1 MTRKLPLG
9 LAVLG
14 SIVVAFV
21 VASRE
26 VAAPVDTDDDCI
38 AFETATAEAED

>member
-1 MTRKLPLG
+1 MG

-14 SIVVAFV
+14 SIVATLV

-26 VAAPVDTDDDCI
+26 VAAPADTDDGGID
-38 AFETATAEAED
+38 FETATADAGA